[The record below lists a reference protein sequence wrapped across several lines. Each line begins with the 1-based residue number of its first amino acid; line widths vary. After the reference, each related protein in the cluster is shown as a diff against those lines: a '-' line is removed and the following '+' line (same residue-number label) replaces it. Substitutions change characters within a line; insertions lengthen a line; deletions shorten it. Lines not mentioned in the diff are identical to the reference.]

1 MTVAVAIA
9 YLRRCAEEIDRTD
22 GGREDSAARALRR
35 AANELEARE
44 RTRRSPPL
52 THWVARVRGGNPA
65 RQPHTVRAVAL
76 GHLSRVLDAAAAWR
90 AEADEREARA
100 ANPEVVG
107 LIGRLTEEAVVRTLR
122 RCADDVEGS

>member
-1 MTVAVAIA
+1 M
-9 YLRRCAEEIDRTD
+9 
-22 GGREDSAARALRR
+22 
-35 AANELEARE
+35 
-44 RTRRSPPL
+44 
-52 THWVARVRGGNPA
+52 
-65 RQPHTVRAVAL
+65 RAVAL